1 MSGPFNQFQN
11 LGFVDHQGSVSAT
24 MQFGGFFATDDFHLV
39 SCDRDRAHLTRTYAY
54 PVRQDKRGGFI
65 EISPGMK
72 VLVQCFEVLEGDF
85 TNLFQLGFSGHLAIR
100 RCDRIDQLSDCIS
113 CVAVATSKLI
123 VHQRI
128 FERAK

>member
-1 MSGPFNQFQN
+1 
-11 LGFVDHQGSVSAT
+11 
-24 MQFGGFFATDDFHLV
+24 
-39 SCDRDRAHLTRTYAY
+39 
-54 PVRQDKRGGFI
+54 
-65 EISPGMK
+65 MK
-72 VLVQCFEVLEGDF
+72 VLVQCFEILEWDF